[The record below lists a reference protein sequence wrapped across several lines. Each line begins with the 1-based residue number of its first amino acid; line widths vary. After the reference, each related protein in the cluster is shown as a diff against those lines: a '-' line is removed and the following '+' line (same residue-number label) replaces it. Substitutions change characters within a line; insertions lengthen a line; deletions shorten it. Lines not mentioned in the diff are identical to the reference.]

1 MNNPDPTAHPR
12 LWPLAAIAAGALI
25 ALLLIWVPESPQ
37 RQMQV
42 MQSILAGT
50 VVLLLGLI
58 WLLAASRLPW
68 PHRWRILGILALAAV
83 LPALALRHGGFTG
96 DLVPVLEWRWSTLPG
111 QLSSPD
117 ATSMGDE
124 PVAAYPR
131 FLGPQ
136 RNATLSGVRL
146 QTDWQRHPPELVWRQ
161 SVGPAWSAF
170 AVQGGMAVTQEQNGE
185 LETVVAR
192 DLRTGERR
200 WTHRDSARHETSL
213 GGVGPRATP
222 TIDGNQVFAVGG
234 TGLLNA
240 LDLATGQLLWQRNI
254 IIENGASVPHWGMS
268 ASPLVLGDL
277 VVVAAGGP
285 EGHSLVAYS
294 RETGARAWSSGD
306 ARAGYSSPTLAR
318 LAGVD
323 QILTFNWGSVTGY
336 RADTGALLWQ
346 HPWSEETQPIA
357 QPLPLPGDRLL
368 ISSGY
373 GVGSALLQ
381 LAHAVD
387 TSPAAVD
394 VRVLWEST
402 RLKAKFTNPVFH
414 EGYVY
419 GLDDGILVCLD
430 PETGERRW
438 KRGRYG
444 HGQLILTAGVLL
456 IQAEAGGLHLV
467 MAHPDGHRELA
478 SHPAL
483 DDKTWNN
490 PALAAPYLL
499 VRNHREAACFRLAMA
514 PPDEVTMVA
523 EAP

>member
-1 MNNPDPTAHPR
+1 
-12 LWPLAAIAAGALI
+12 
-25 ALLLIWVPESPQ
+25 
-37 RQMQV
+37 MQV
-42 MQSILAGT
+42 MQSILVGT

-68 PHRWRILGILALAAV
+68 PHRWRILGVAALVAA
-83 LPALALRHGGFTG
+83 LPALALRPGGFTG
-96 DLVPVLEWRWSTLPG
+96 DLVPILEWRWPTLAG
-111 QLSSPD
+111 QPPSAD
-117 ATSMGDE
+117 ATSMDDE
-124 PVAAYPR
+124 SVAAYPR
-131 FLGPQ
+131 FLGPL
-136 RNATLSGVRL
+136 RNAKVSGVRL
-146 QTDWQRHPPELVWRQ
+146 QTDWQLHPPELVWRQ

-170 AVQGGMAVTQEQNGE
+170 AVQAGAAVTQEQDGE

-222 TIDGNQVFAVGG
+222 TIDGNQVFTVGG

-240 LDLATGQLLWQRNI
+240 LDLSTGTLLWQRNI
-254 IIENGASVPHWGMS
+254 VIENGASVPHWGMS

-277 VVVAAGGP
+277 VVVTAGGP
-285 EGHSLVAYS
+285 EGRSLVAYN
-294 RETGARAWSSGD
+294 RETGDRAWSSGD

-346 HPWSEETQPIA
+346 HPWSEETQPVA

-368 ISSGY
+368 VSSGY

-381 LAHAVD
+381 LAPSVD
-387 TSPAAVD
+387 IAAVD
-394 VRVLWEST
+394 VRVVWEST
-402 RLKAKFTNPVFH
+402 RLKAKFTNPVYH

-444 HGQLILTAGVLL
+444 HGQLILTEGVLL
-456 IQAEAGGLHLV
+456 IQAEAGGIHLV
-467 MAHPDGHRELA
+467 LAHPDEHRELA

-514 PPDEVTMVA
+514 PPDKVA